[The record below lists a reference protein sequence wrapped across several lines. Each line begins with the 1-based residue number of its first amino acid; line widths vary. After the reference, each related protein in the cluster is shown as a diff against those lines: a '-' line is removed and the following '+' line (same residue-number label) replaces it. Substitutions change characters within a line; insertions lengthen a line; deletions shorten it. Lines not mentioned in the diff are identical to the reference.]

1 MCGRVLS
8 TVRRPNCRT
17 RYATTKTMFVPGRH
31 RVLAHAR
38 RTIRSP
44 GFGRWTT
51 PRAVPGIIDAVVTQP
66 YQDCRLAGAYQPG
79 NEMPASSLQSWVGL
93 ITSFAPTGPSRVLD
107 VGAGTGMF
115 AARVRRIRR
124 GREE

>member
-1 MCGRVLS
+1 MHFSRGPASRAGTAQAEDTAFIEVSDGSNKGRSVPERGSLTGLW
-8 TVRRPNCRT
+8 TVT
-17 RYATTKTMFVPGRH
+17 
-31 RVLAHAR
+31 
-38 RTIRSP
+38 S
-44 GFGRWTT
+44 

-66 YQDCRLAGAYQPG
+66 YQDCRLAGAYQLG

-115 AARVRRIRR
+115 AAHVWRIRR

>member
-1 MCGRVLS
+1 MVMHLGNGGGSRAGRACWAAGQIGES
-8 TVRRPNCRT
+8 IHT
-17 RYATTKTMFVPGRH
+17 PGQ
-31 RVLAHAR
+31 RVSAKD
-38 RTIRSP
+38 RSP